1 MKEKTNME
9 LLVFSLNIIIV
20 IVVVGFAPMF
30 DVIV

>member
-9 LLVFSLNIIIV
+9 LLVFNLNIIIV